1 MINNQTTLIKAEA
14 LDFLTFYAFGYPINE
29 EQKFN
34 KTKLTNVEQ
43 IIFEYVIETFTCSSV
58 DEEKYITKVQNL
70 KDAKLSRFGSNLGIL
85 TADVIEPQAK
95 FTAEENILLKYI
107 WSKFLEVRFNNNWID
122 SRVIL
127 TMSATPQDL
136 KGDA

>member
-14 LDFLTFYAFGYPINE
+14 LDLLTFHAFGYPINE
-29 EQKFN
+29 EQKFS
-34 KTKLTNVEQ
+34 KTKLTDVEQ
-43 IIFEYVIETFTCSSV
+43 IIFEYVIEKFNCSSV

-70 KDAKLSRFGSNLGIL
+70 KDAKLSRFSSNLGIL